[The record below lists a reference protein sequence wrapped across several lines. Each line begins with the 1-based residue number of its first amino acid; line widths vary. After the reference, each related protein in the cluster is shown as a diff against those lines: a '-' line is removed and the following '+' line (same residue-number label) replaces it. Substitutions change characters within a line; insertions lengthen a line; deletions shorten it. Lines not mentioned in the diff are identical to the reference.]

1 MNGIYIMS
9 SERSGSNLLRSILNA
24 HSEISAP
31 SALQLFRQF
40 SPIVHL
46 YGNLSKTENLENLVE
61 DVLLLVNL
69 KGTKTEWDEEI
80 TKRELLN
87 RIKYPSLVEVVVEV
101 YSLYASKKGANYF
114 VCKEN
119 DLYDHL
125 FKTLHHYPTHKFI
138 YLVRDGRDV
147 AVSERSIPF
156 RKRHIFA
163 LAESWKKE
171 QQRALST
178 VQDTKP
184 NNVFLVKY
192 EELLSNT
199 NHVLEDLFSFLEIK
213 FEKEVLSFHQKK
225 ESKNQSNKSEFWTNL
240 SSPMMKDNFSKY
252 KKKLSEKEIR
262 VFESVCRV
270 ELIALSYKLE
280 FPEQL
285 RISRLNDLYYRIN
298 NKIMK
303 FVNGNDKKSFNHHL
317 INNKAFLEIKK
328 HRYSSIDKIK

>member
-1 MNGIYIMS
+1 M
-9 SERSGSNLLRSILNA
+9 
-24 HSEISAP
+24 
-31 SALQLFRQF
+31 
-40 SPIVHL
+40 
-46 YGNLSKTENLENLVE
+46 
-61 DVLLLVNL
+61 
-69 KGTKTEWDEEI
+69 
-80 TKRELLN
+80 
-87 RIKYPSLVEVVVEV
+87 
-101 YSLYASKKGANYF
+101 
-114 VCKEN
+114 
-119 DLYDHL
+119 
-125 FKTLHHYPTHKFI
+125 
-138 YLVRDGRDV
+138 
-147 AVSERSIPF
+147 
-156 RKRHIFA
+156 
-163 LAESWKKE
+163 
-171 QQRALST
+171 
-178 VQDTKP
+178 
-184 NNVFLVKY
+184 
-192 EELLSNT
+192 
-199 NHVLEDLFSFLEIK
+199 EIK

>member
-46 YGNLSKTENLENLVE
+46 YGNLSKTEHLESLVE

-80 TKRELLN
+80 TKSELLN

-178 VQDTKP
+178 VQDTKT
-184 NNVFLVKY
+184 NNVFIVKY
-192 EELLSNT
+192 EELLSKT
-199 NHVLEDLFSFLEIK
+199 NHVLEELFSFLEIE
-213 FEKEVLSFHQKK
+213 FEKEVLSFHQNK

-252 KKKLSEKEIR
+252 KKKLSKKEIR
-262 VFESVCRV
+262 IFESVCRQ
-270 ELIALSYKLE
+270 ELIALGYKLE
-280 FPEQL
+280 YSKQL
-285 RISRLNDLYYRIN
+285 RISRLSDLYYRIN

-317 INNKAFLEIKK
+317 KNNKAFLELKK
-328 HRYSSIDKIK
+328 HRFRGVKKII